1 MSQQDDDGDINIEA
15 GEREPLAGGH
25 DDSPPPHPRPARSIH
40 AMTRDEVRKGIANRV
55 IHSRTYIFLYLG
67 MTALSI
73 TTVVLSVRDG
83 CPGLAFYVLEVIINS
98 AMIAEVT
105 IRFLA
110 FGRQQF
116 WKYPF
121 NVFDLV
127 VTVFCV
133 LTLLVIIFAGC
144 GATSK
149 EEEIFDTLLLV
160 TRNVL
165 QFGRL
170 ANIVRQSGRSI
181 FARPRPIDL
190 SAARRAGV
198 SLDMDLDLTDDEGD
212 GLHTALH
219 RDAVLFD
226 AQGSQRPQQSGAL
239 SDMPRAAQAARERDE
254 EDLWAE
260 LG

>member
-1 MSQQDDDGDINIEA
+1 MSQRDDDDDLEV

-25 DDSPPPHPRPARSIH
+25 NGVEPPNSKPPRSIH
-40 AMTRDEVRKGIANRV
+40 AMTRDEIRKGIANRV
-55 IHSRTYIFLYLG
+55 IHSRTYIILYLA
-67 MTALSI
+67 MAALSI
-73 TTVVLSVRDG
+73 ATVVLSMREG
-83 CPGLAFYVLEVIINS
+83 CPGLAFYILEIIINS
-98 AMIAEVT
+98 AMIAEVA

-110 FGRQQF
+110 FGRVSGIVEVSYQF

-121 NVFDLV
+121 NVFDLI

-133 LTLLVIIFAGC
+133 LTLLVILFAGC

-170 ANIVRQSGRSI
+170 ANIVRQSGQSI
-181 FARPRPIDL
+181 FARPKPIDL

-198 SLDMDLDLTDDEGD
+198 SLDMDLDLSDDESD
-212 GLHTALH
+212 GLPPLP
-219 RDAVLFD
+219 RNS
-226 AQGSQRPQQSGAL
+226 GEQRRGPT
-239 SDMPRAAQAARERDE
+239 SDMPRAVQSARERDE
-254 EDLWAE
+254 EDMWAE

>member
-1 MSQQDDDGDINIEA
+1 MSRLDGNVDIEA
-15 GEREPLAGGH
+15 SEREPLAGRNN
-25 DDSPPPHPRPARSIH
+25 DSPPPHPRPTRSIH
-40 AMTRDEVRKGIANRV
+40 AMTRDEIRKSIANRA
-55 IHSRTYIFLYLG
+55 IHSRTYIVLYLG
-67 MTALSI
+67 MAALSI
-73 TTVVLSVRDG
+73 TTVVLSIREE
-83 CPGLAFYVLEVIINS
+83 CPGLAFYILEIIINS
-98 AMIAEVT
+98 AMIAEVV

-110 FGRQQF
+110 FGRQF
-116 WKYPF
+116 WKFPF

-133 LTLLVIIFAGC
+133 LTLLVILFAGC

-170 ANIVRQSGRSI
+170 ANIVRQSGQSI
-181 FARPRPIDL
+181 FARPKPIDL

-198 SLDMDLDLTDDEGD
+198 SLDMDLELSDDESD
-212 GLHTALH
+212 GLHTPLH
-219 RDAVLFD
+219 RNAVLFD
-226 AQGSQRPQQSGAL
+226 AQGGQRPSQRGPIP
-239 SDMPRAAQAARERDE
+239 DMPRAAQAARERDE
-254 EDLWAE
+254 EDMWAE

>member
-1 MSQQDDDGDINIEA
+1 MSQRGDDDDIEA

-25 DDSPPPHPRPARSIH
+25 DDSESPHPRPTRSIH
-40 AMTRDEVRKGIANRV
+40 AMTRDEIRKGIANRM

-67 MTALSI
+67 MATLSI
-73 TTVVLSVRDG
+73 TTVVLSVREG
-83 CPGLAFYVLEVIINS
+83 CPGLAFYILEVIINS
-98 AMIAEVT
+98 AMIAEVA

-110 FGRQQF
+110 FGRQF

-133 LTLLVIIFAGC
+133 LTLLVILFAGC

-160 TRNVL
+160 ARNVL

-170 ANIVRQSGRSI
+170 ANTVRQSGQSI
-181 FARPRPIDL
+181 FARPKPIDL
-190 SAARRAGV
+190 SAVRRAGV
-198 SLDMDLDLTDDEGD
+198 SLDMDLDLSNDDESD
-212 GLHTALH
+212 GLQTPLH
-219 RDAVLFD
+219 RNAVLFD
-226 AQGSQRPQQSGAL
+226 AQGGQPPSQRGPM
-239 SDMPRAAQAARERDE
+239 SDMPRAAQAASERDE
-254 EDLWAE
+254 ADMWAE

>member
-1 MSQQDDDGDINIEA
+1 MSQRDDDDDINIEE
-15 GEREPLAGGH
+15 GEREPLAGRP
-25 DDSPPPHPRPARSIH
+25 DDSPPLPRPARSIH
-40 AMTRDEVRKGIANRV
+40 AMTRDEIRKGIANRV

-73 TTVVLSVRDG
+73 TTVVLSIRDG
-83 CPGLAFYVLEVIINS
+83 CPGLAFYILEVIINS

-110 FGRQQF
+110 FGRQF

-133 LTLLVIIFAGC
+133 LTLLVILFAGC

-165 QFGRL
+165 QFGRM
-170 ANIVRQSGRSI
+170 ANIVRQSGQSI
-181 FARPRPIDL
+181 FARPKPIDL

-212 GLHTALH
+212 GLHTAFH

-226 AQGSQRPQQSGAL
+226 TQGSQRPPQSDPL

>member
-1 MSQQDDDGDINIEA
+1 MSRQDDDEDIEA
-15 GEREPLAGGH
+15 GERQPLAGRH
-25 DDSPPPHPRPARSIH
+25 DDSPSSHPRPTRSIH
-40 AMTRDEVRKGIANRV
+40 AMTRDEIRKGIANRV
-55 IHSRTYIFLYLG
+55 IHSRTYIVLYLG

-73 TTVVLSVRDG
+73 TTVVLSMREG
-83 CPGLAFYVLEVIINS
+83 CPGLAFYILEVIINS
-98 AMIAEVT
+98 TMIAEVT

-110 FGRQQF
+110 FGRQF
-116 WKYPF
+116 WKHPL

-133 LTLLVIIFAGC
+133 LTLLVILFAGC

-170 ANIVRQSGRSI
+170 ANIVRQSGQSI
-181 FARPRPIDL
+181 FARPKPIDL

-198 SLDMDLDLTDDEGD
+198 SLDMELDLSDDESD
-212 GLHTALH
+212 GLHAPLH
-219 RDAVLFD
+219 RNAVLFD
-226 AQGSQRPQQSGAL
+226 AQDDQQHGQRGPM
-239 SDMPRAAQAARERDE
+239 SDMPRVVQAARERDE
-254 EDLWAE
+254 EDIWAE

>member
-1 MSQQDDDGDINIEA
+1 MSRRDDDDDLEV
-15 GEREPLAGGH
+15 GEREPLAGGYNDAEH
-25 DDSPPPHPRPARSIH
+25 PNSRPPRSIH
-40 AMTRDEVRKGIANRV
+40 AMTQDEIRKGIANRLL
-55 IHSRTYIFLYLG
+55 HSRTYIILYLV
-67 MTALSI
+67 MAALSI
-73 TTVVLSVRDG
+73 TTVVLSMREG
-83 CPGLAFYVLEVIINS
+83 CPGLAFYILEIIINLT
-98 AMIAEVT
+98 MIAEVA

-110 FGRQQF
+110 FGRQF
-116 WKYPF
+116 WRHPF

-133 LTLLVIIFAGC
+133 LTVLVIVFAGC

-170 ANIVRQSGRSI
+170 ANIVRQSGQSI
-181 FARPRPIDL
+181 FARPKPIDL

-198 SLDMDLDLTDDEGD
+198 SLDVDLDLSDDESD
-212 GLHTALH
+212 ALH
-219 RDAVLFD
+219 HTHVPRSSVLFD
-226 AQGSQRPQQSGAL
+226 AQGEQRPQRGPM
-239 SDMPRAAQAARERDE
+239 SDMPRAAQSARERDD
-254 EDLWAE
+254 EDMWAE

>member
-1 MSQQDDDGDINIEA
+1 MSRRDDDDDLEV

-25 DDSPPPHPRPARSIH
+25 NGVEPPNPKPPRSIH
-40 AMTRDEVRKGIANRV
+40 AMTRDEIRKGIANRV
-55 IHSRTYIFLYLG
+55 IHSRTYIILYLV

-73 TTVVLSVRDG
+73 TTVVFSMREG
-83 CPGLAFYVLEVIINS
+83 CPGLAFYILEIIINS
-98 AMIAEVT
+98 AMIAEVA

-110 FGRQQF
+110 FGRQF

-121 NVFDLV
+121 NVFDLI

-133 LTLLVIIFAGC
+133 LTLLVILFAGC

-170 ANIVRQSGRSI
+170 ANIVRQSGQSI
-181 FARPRPIDL
+181 FARPKPIDL

-198 SLDMDLDLTDDEGD
+198 SLDMDLDLSDDESD
-212 GLHTALH
+212 GLHHAPLP
-219 RDAVLFD
+219 RNSVLFD
-226 AQGSQRPQQSGAL
+226 TRGEQRRGPV
-239 SDMPRAAQAARERDE
+239 SDMPRAAQSARERDE
-254 EDLWAE
+254 EDMWAE

>member
-1 MSQQDDDGDINIEA
+1 MSQRRDDDEEDIEA
-15 GEREPLAGGH
+15 GERDPLAGRH
-25 DDSPPPHPRPARSIH
+25 NELSSPHPRPTRSIH
-40 AMTRDEVRKGIANRV
+40 AMTREEIRKGIANRM

-67 MTALSI
+67 MAALSI
-73 TTVVLSVRDG
+73 TTVVLSVREG
-83 CPGLAFYVLEVIINS
+83 CPGLAFYILEVIINS
-98 AMIAEVT
+98 AMIAEVA

-110 FGRQQF
+110 FGRQF
-116 WKYPF
+116 WKHPF

-133 LTLLVIIFAGC
+133 LTLLVILFAGC

-170 ANIVRQSGRSI
+170 ANVVRQSGQSI

-198 SLDMDLDLTDDEGD
+198 SLDMDVDLTDDESD
-212 GLHTALH
+212 GLHTAHH
-219 RDAVLFD
+219 RNAVVFD
-226 AQGSQRPQQSGAL
+226 AQVGERPSQSDPV
-239 SDMPRAAQAARERDE
+239 SDMPLAAQAVREREE
-254 EDLWAE
+254 EDMWAE

>member
-1 MSQQDDDGDINIEA
+1 MSRRNDDDDLEG
-15 GEREPLAGGH
+15 GEREPLAGGYN
-25 DDSPPPHPRPARSIH
+25 DPQPPQPRPTRSIH
-40 AMTRDEVRKGIANRV
+40 AMTREEIRKGIANRFV
-55 IHSRTYIFLYLG
+55 HSRTYILLYLV

-73 TTVVLSVRDG
+73 TTVVLSMRDG
-83 CPGLAFYVLEVIINS
+83 CPGLAFFILEIVINS
-98 AMIAEVT
+98 AMIAEVA

-110 FGRQQF
+110 HGRQF
-116 WKYPF
+116 WRYPF

-133 LTLLVIIFAGC
+133 LTLLLILFAGC
-144 GATSK
+144 DGTTK

-170 ANIVRQSGRSI
+170 ANIVRQSGQSI
-181 FARPRPIDL
+181 FSRPKPIDL
-190 SAARRAGV
+190 SAARRAGF
-198 SLDMDLDLTDDEGD
+198 SLDMDLDISDSESDE
-212 GLHTALH
+212 LHAPLH
-219 RDAVLFD
+219 RNPVLFD
-226 AQGSQRPQQSGAL
+226 ARESQRSSQRGPT

-254 EDLWAE
+254 EDIWAE

>member
-1 MSQQDDDGDINIEA
+1 MSLRDDDDDLEV

-25 DDSPPPHPRPARSIH
+25 NGAEPPNPKPPRSIH
-40 AMTRDEVRKGIANRV
+40 AMTRDEIRKGIANRLL
-55 IHSRTYIFLYLG
+55 HSRTYIILYLV
-67 MTALSI
+67 MAALSI
-73 TTVVLSVRDG
+73 TTVVLSMREG
-83 CPGLAFYVLEVIINS
+83 CPGLAFYILEIIINLT
-98 AMIAEVT
+98 MIAEVA

-110 FGRQQF
+110 FGRQF
-116 WKYPF
+116 WKHPF

-133 LTLLVIIFAGC
+133 LTVLVILFAGC

-170 ANIVRQSGRSI
+170 ANIVRQSGQSI
-181 FARPRPIDL
+181 FARPKPIDL

-198 SLDMDLDLTDDEGD
+198 SLDMDMDLSDDESD
-212 GLHTALH
+212 GLHHTPLP
-219 RDAVLFD
+219 RDSVLFD
-226 AQGSQRPQQSGAL
+226 ARGEQRPPQRGPV
-239 SDMPRAAQAARERDE
+239 SDMPRAVQSARERDE
-254 EDLWAE
+254 EDMWAE

>member
-1 MSQQDDDGDINIEA
+1 
-15 GEREPLAGGH
+15 
-25 DDSPPPHPRPARSIH
+25 
-40 AMTRDEVRKGIANRV
+40 MTRDEIRKGIANRV
-55 IHSRTYIFLYLG
+55 LHSRTYIILYLV

-73 TTVVLSVRDG
+73 TTVVLSMREG
-83 CPGLAFYVLEVIINS
+83 CPGLAFYILEIIINS
-98 AMIAEVT
+98 AMIVEVA

-110 FGRQQF
+110 FGRQF

-121 NVFDLV
+121 NVFDLI

-133 LTLLVIIFAGC
+133 LTVLVIVFAGC

-170 ANIVRQSGRSI
+170 ANIVRQSGQSI
-181 FARPRPIDL
+181 FARPKPIDL

-198 SLDMDLDLTDDEGD
+198 SLDMDLDLSDDESD
-212 GLHTALH
+212 GLHPAPVP
-219 RDAVLFD
+219 RGSVLFD
-226 AQGSQRPQQSGAL
+226 ARGEQRPPPRGPM
-239 SDMPRAAQAARERDE
+239 SDMPRAAQSARERDE
-254 EDLWAE
+254 EDMWAE